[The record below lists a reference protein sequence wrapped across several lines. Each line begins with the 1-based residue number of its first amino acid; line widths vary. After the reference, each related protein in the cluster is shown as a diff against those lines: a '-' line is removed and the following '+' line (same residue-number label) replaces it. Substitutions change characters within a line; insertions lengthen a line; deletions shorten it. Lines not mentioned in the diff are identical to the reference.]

1 MGLLHFYLYRLFER
15 IAGREELYRP
25 ISNHD
30 VFALFLAAM
39 RLQIFVNRSR
49 LVKKLPG
56 AVGRTTKM
64 STSSV
69 ADGSR

>member
-39 RLQIFVNRSR
+39 RLQIFVNRSEPR
-49 LVKKLPG
+49 QKGPWSGGENHENVHVK
-56 AVGRTTKM
+56 R
-64 STSSV
+64 S
-69 ADGSR
+69 